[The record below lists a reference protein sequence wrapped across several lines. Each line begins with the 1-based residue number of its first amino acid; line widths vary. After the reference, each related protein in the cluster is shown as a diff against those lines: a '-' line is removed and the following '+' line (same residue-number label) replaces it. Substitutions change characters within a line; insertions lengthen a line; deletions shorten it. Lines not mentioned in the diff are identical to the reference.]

1 VNILLDTNAFIW
13 FSEDDKKLSD
23 KGRVMIEEE
32 NNIIFVSV
40 ATFWEIA
47 IKKSIG
53 KLEMTL
59 PINELYRKAIDNGF
73 EILSILFEH
82 IQQIETL
89 PYYHKDPF
97 DRIIISQSI
106 VEDMTVVTSDDI
118 FRKYNVKRVW

>member
-1 VNILLDTNAFIW
+1 MNILLDTNAFIW
-13 FSEDDKKLSD
+13 FSEDDEKLSN
-23 KGRVMIEEE
+23 KGRVIIEEE
-32 NNIIFVSV
+32 NNVIFVSV

-59 PINELYRKAIDNGF
+59 SIDELYKKALDNGF
-73 EILSILFEH
+73 EILPILFEH

-97 DRIIISQSI
+97 DRIIISQSM
-106 VEDMTVVTSDDI
+106 VEDMTVVTSDDV
-118 FRKYNVKRVW
+118 FSNYKVKRVW

>member
-1 VNILLDTNAFIW
+1 MNILLDTNAFIW